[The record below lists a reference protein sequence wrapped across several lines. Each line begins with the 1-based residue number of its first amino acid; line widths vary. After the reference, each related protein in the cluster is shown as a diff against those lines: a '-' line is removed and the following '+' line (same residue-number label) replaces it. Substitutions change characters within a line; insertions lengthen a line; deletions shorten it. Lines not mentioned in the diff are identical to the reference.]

1 MYEALEP
8 LEQNAADLQ
17 ELLKKLQYPAY
28 VTGQGEALGQTLLT
42 VVNQLRQ
49 INLTDSQLASAKSQI
64 AESLASLAAPS
75 EQAAGQTD
83 LGGMLSVS
91 TVSGILTAQNF
102 SHARRLH
109 Q

>member
-1 MYEALEP
+1 M
-8 LEQNAADLQ
+8 
-17 ELLKKLQYPAY
+17 
-28 VTGQGEALGQTLLT
+28 
-42 VVNQLRQ
+42 VNQLRQ

-64 AESLASLAAPS
+64 AESLASLAAAR

-102 SHARRLH
+102 SMPAGYLTDGSFHPVDSDQLSFEAGKG
-109 Q
+109 